1 MLTDQFRHSLD
12 SKNRIIIPA
21 KHREQLGPVF
31 MITKGVDSC
40 LNVYSMEEWNY
51 CLGYLYPLHEKFAI
65 ETKEEAEAF
74 LRSLRPGR

>member
-1 MLTDQFRHSLD
+1 MKSQLLDDLADALGVYISRLHEPGLQDRMLDTLSRFLQ
-12 SKNRIIIPA
+12 KP
-21 KHREQLGPVF
+21 
-31 MITKGVDSC
+31 
-40 LNVYSMEEWNY
+40 YSMEEWNY